1 MQLLV
6 ESPKPGTRDR
16 TPGALNPIPV
26 FLESGAKRAFAGAV
40 DWPGWCR
47 GGCDEQAALQ
57 ALCDYG
63 PRYAGALQAAQI
75 EFLPPVDPAA
85 FAVIEQQPGNA
96 TTDFGAPDA
105 ALASDALPFDEAA
118 LRCCL
123 AVLDACWLA
132 FDRTV
137 QGTAGRELRRGPR
150 GGGRDLDRLAQH
162 VLDAHT
168 SYLARLA
175 WKHQRIATASLGNE
189 IARSRQATADALAA
203 AGRGE
208 MPAHGPRGGVL
219 WTPRYF
225 ARRAAW
231 HLLDHAWEIE
241 DRVV

>member
-1 MQLLV
+1 MN
-6 ESPKPGTRDR
+6 S
-16 TPGALNPIPV
+16 IPV
-26 FLESGAKRAFAGAV
+26 FLEIGAQRTFAGAV

-47 GGCDEQAALQ
+47 GGRDEHTALR

-63 PRYAGALQAAQI
+63 PRYADALRAAHI
-75 EFLPPVDPAA
+75 EFAPPADPAT
-85 FAVIEQQPGNA
+85 FIVIERHPGST

-105 ALASDALPFDEAA
+105 ALASDALPLDEAA
-118 LRCCL
+118 LRRCL

-132 FDRTV
+132 FDRAV
-137 QGTAGRELRRGPR
+137 QGAAGHDLRKGPR
-150 GGGRDLDRLAQH
+150 GGGRDLDRLALH
-162 VLDAHT
+162 VVDAHT

-175 WKHQRIATASLGNE
+175 WKHRRNEAAGLHDE
-189 IARSRQATADALAA
+189 IARGRQATSDALAA

-219 WTPRYF
+219 WTPRFF

-241 DRVV
+241 DRLI